1 MDDRVLRERV
11 LELLGMGG
19 AHVTLDEAV
28 KGLDPVVAFRR
39 PAGDG
44 HELHAPWELLEH
56 MRIRQEDILRY
67 TMDASWRSPPWP
79 EGYWPNA
86 NELELPTPAH
96 AEQKWRETLDG
107 FRADLEG
114 VRAWVRDE
122 GLDLT
127 SRIPH
132 GEGRTY
138 LRQVLLVA
146 DHNAYH
152 LGQLVWARKSLGAW
166 E

>member
-1 MDDRVLRERV
+1 MDDRVLRERL
-11 LELLGMGG
+11 LELLRMGS

-28 KGLDPVVAFRR
+28 EGLDPVDAFRR
-39 PAGDG
+39 PSGDG
-44 HELHAPWELLEH
+44 PELHSAWELLEH
-56 MRIRQEDILRY
+56 MRIAQEDIVHY

-79 EGYWPNA
+79 EGYWPSA
-86 NELELPTPAH
+86 EDLHLPSDGH

-107 FRADLEG
+107 FQADLEG
-114 VRAWVRDE
+114 VCGWVRSDE
-122 GLDLT
+122 LDLT
-127 SRIPH
+127 SEIPH

-152 LGQLVWARKSLGAW
+152 LGQIVSARKLLGSW
-166 E
+166 G